1 MPGVAAAAADYD
13 QRTAIALVFPDGDE
27 AGVSHAPRYQAIL
40 GSALRVFPVS

>member
-27 AGVSHAPRYQAIL
+27 AGVAMRPGIWGHL